1 MQLLSKSNKEICILL
16 CAINIHSKHVWVVPL
31 KDNKYIK
38 ITNVFQKILD
48 DQDASQRKYR

>member
-16 CAINIHSKHVWVVPL
+16 CAINIHNKHVWVVPL